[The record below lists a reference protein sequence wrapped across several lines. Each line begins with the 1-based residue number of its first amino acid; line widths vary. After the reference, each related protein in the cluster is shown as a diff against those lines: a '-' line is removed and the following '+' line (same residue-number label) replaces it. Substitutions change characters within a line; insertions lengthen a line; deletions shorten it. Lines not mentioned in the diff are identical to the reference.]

1 MPLIPLSS
9 NLSAGRPWLADIRAR
24 VALIAALGIMAVLAW
39 WLLWPADAEA
49 HANLASSD
57 PPANSELETAP
68 GRIII
73 WFTEPIEP
81 ALSEIRVLDATG
93 RQVDLGDSVVDDL
106 NPLAMSVGL
115 GDVPDGTYT
124 VAWKNVSTVDGHRVR
139 GSFVFAVGQPLSGAP
154 VEQVEQPL
162 LQSPVA
168 PVLRWLTL
176 LGALTMAG
184 GLVFELLVTRPVL
197 FGLRS
202 TPAMA
207 EAGRRLS
214 VRSLG
219 LTWLALAVFLGSSVG
234 QLLLLAVI
242 TNEVSSWGALPGPL
256 WNTIS
261 ATGWGE
267 VWVWRMAAAVAFGVA
282 LFGLRFFAE
291 PRPEIGRTV
300 VRVLALALGGAV
312 LWTLGLTSHG
322 AATVEIR
329 ALALA
334 ADFLHLAASAFWIG
348 ALFHFVM
355 GLPALL
361 GGLPDDERRESL
373 AEIVPRFS
381 VVAALSVATIIA
393 TGVFSGWAQVT
404 VTEALNTPYGITL
417 IAKVLLVIPLLFLG
431 ALNLLWVRPRLRRE
445 DSSAGWLKRLLI
457 GEAVLAVLI
466 LGAVGMLTSLEPA
479 RQAASRELAESRQSL
494 GFSDT
499 VSGDVIQLEVS
510 PGQVGSNDLTVTLT
524 DRLGRPISNADE
536 VMVRLVFLESD
547 LGDDTLTATSLG
559 DGRYLREGAQLSIA
573 GVWQAELVVR
583 RPDAFDARTAFRF
596 EALSTGAAGSA
607 AISPS
612 PETAYLLLGAGLLA
626 LGALFVAAGLP
637 LGGWFSRSGAGV
649 MTPGVAGA
657 AAGLML
663 LFNAQLGI
671 GGDEM
676 LLNPFPPTPASL
688 EAGEATYA
696 QVCQAC
702 HGEGGRGDGPAG
714 VALEPPP
721 ADLVVHVPLHPESDL
736 FRFIRDGIPGTGMA
750 PLGGQLTE
758 EQTWHVVNYIRT
770 LEE

>member
-1 MPLIPLSS
+1 MAVLLHITT
-9 NLSAGRPWLADIRAR
+9 AGRFRSAVKHRAYILA
-24 VALIAALGIMAVLAW
+24 ALLALLAALGW
-39 WLLWPADAEA
+39 WLPFPSQAAA

-73 WFTEPIEP
+73 WFTEPVEP
-81 ALSEIRVLDATG
+81 DLSEIRVLDASG
-93 RQVDLGDSVVDDL
+93 KQVDLGDSVVDDL

-115 GDVPDGTYT
+115 SDVPDGTYT

-154 VEQVEQPL
+154 VEQIDQPL

-176 LGALTMAG
+176 LGALAMLG

-202 TPAMA
+202 TPVMMDV
-207 EAGRRLS
+207 GRRLS
-214 VRSLG
+214 YRSLG
-219 LTWLALAVFLGSSVG
+219 LTWLALAVFLGASVG
-234 QLLLLAVI
+234 QLLVLTVI
-242 TNEVSSWGALPGPL
+242 THEVSSWGALPEPL
-256 WNTIS
+256 WNTIT

-267 VWVWRMAAAVAFGVA
+267 VWVWRMAAALAFGVV
-282 LFGLRFFAE
+282 LCGLRFFAE
-291 PRPEIGRTV
+291 PRPELYRTV
-300 VRVLALALGGAV
+300 VRTLALMLGGAV

-322 AATVEIR
+322 AATIDIR
-329 ALALA
+329 AMALT

-355 GLPALL
+355 GLSTLL
-361 GGLPDDERRESL
+361 RGLPDGERRECL
-373 AEIVPRFS
+373 TEIVPRFS
-381 VVAALSVATIIA
+381 VVASLSVATIIV

-404 VTEALNTPYGITL
+404 VVEALNTPYGITL
-417 IAKVLLVIPLLFLG
+417 IAKIALVLPLLFLG

-445 DSSAGWLKRLLI
+445 DSSERWLKRLLI

-466 LGAVGMLTSLEPA
+466 VAAVGMLTALEPA
-479 RQAASRELAESRQSL
+479 RQVASRELTESRQSIS
-494 GFSDT
+494 FSDT
-499 VSGDVIQLEVS
+499 VSGDTIQLEVS
-510 PGQVGSNDLTVTLT
+510 PGRVGSNDLTVTLS
-524 DRLGRPISNADE
+524 DRLGSPISNADE
-536 VMVRLVFLESD
+536 VLVRLVFLESD

-559 DGRYLREGAQLSIA
+559 DGRYVREDAQLSIA

-596 EALSTGAAGSA
+596 EALATGAAGSA

-612 PETAYLLLGAGLLA
+612 PETAYLLLGAGLLV
-626 LGALFVAAGLP
+626 LGVLFVAAGLP

-649 MTPGVAGA
+649 MTPGLAGV
-657 AAGLML
+657 AAGLLL

-671 GGDEM
+671 GGDEV
-676 LLNPFPPTPASL
+676 LQNPFPPTPDSL
-688 EAGEATYA
+688 EMGSATYI

-702 HGEGGRGDGPAG
+702 HGEEGRGDGPAG
-714 VALEPPP
+714 VVLDPPP
-721 ADLVVHVPLHPESDL
+721 ADLVVHVPLHPEADL
-736 FRFIRDGIPGTGMA
+736 FRFIRDGIPGTSMA
-750 PLGGQLTE
+750 PLGSQLSE
-758 EQTWHVVNYIRT
+758 EQIWHVVNYIRT